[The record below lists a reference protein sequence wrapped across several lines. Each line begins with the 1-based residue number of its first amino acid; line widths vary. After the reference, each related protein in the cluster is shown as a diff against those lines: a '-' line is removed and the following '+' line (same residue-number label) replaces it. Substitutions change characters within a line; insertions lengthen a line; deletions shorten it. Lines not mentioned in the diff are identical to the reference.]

1 MIIITN
7 GTTATMYY
15 SESQWL
21 DAEGADFGEGAYG
34 YRVPNSSIT
43 GPILG
48 TPEQVEPG
56 EDGMLKIIS
65 EATEPMSQEEVEEL
79 ATDLVLAPVATKD

>member
-15 SESQWL
+15 TESQWL

-48 TPEQVEPG
+48 APEQVGPEEG
-56 EDGMLKIIS
+56 GTLKIIA
-65 EATEPMSQEEVEEL
+65 EATEPMSQEEVEAI
-79 ATDLVLAPVATKD
+79 ATEVVLKPSLTKD

>member
-7 GTTATMYY
+7 GTTATTHY

-21 DAEGADFGEGAYG
+21 DAQDADFGEGAYG

-48 TPEQVEPG
+48 TPEEVEPG
-56 EDGMLKIIS
+56 EDGTLKLIA
-65 EATEPMSQEEVEEL
+65 EATEPMSQEEVEAI
-79 ATDLVLAPVATKD
+79 ATEVVLKPSLSKD

>member
-43 GPILG
+43 SPILR
-48 TPEQVEPG
+48 TPEQVAPG
-56 EDGMLKIIS
+56 EDGQLKIVA
-65 EATEPMSQEEVEEL
+65 EATDPLSQAEVEALSIEV
-79 ATDLVLAPVATKD
+79 VLQPSLTKN

>member
-7 GTTATMYY
+7 GTTATMFYT
-15 SESQWL
+15 ESQWL
-21 DAEGADFGEGAYG
+21 DAEGADFGEEAYG

-48 TPEQVEPG
+48 EPEQVTPI
-56 EDGMLKIIS
+56 EDGTLKIVE
-65 EATEPMSQEEVEEL
+65 EATDPMSQEEVEAI
-79 ATDLVLAPVATKD
+79 ATEVVLQPSLTKD

>member
-15 SESQWL
+15 TESQWL
-21 DAEGADFGEGAYG
+21 DAQDADFGEGAHG
-34 YRVPNSSIT
+34 YRVPNASIT

-48 TPEQVEPG
+48 TPEEVEPDEG
-56 EDGMLKIIS
+56 GTLKLIA
-65 EATEPMSQEEVEEL
+65 EATEPMSQEEVEAI
-79 ATDLVLAPVATKD
+79 ATEVVLKPSLTKD

>member
-43 GPILG
+43 GSILG
-48 TPEQVEPG
+48 APEQVQPDESG
-56 EDGMLKIIS
+56 AFRTVS
-65 EATEPMSQEEVEEL
+65 EATTAMTQLEVEALSTEV
-79 ATDLVLAPVATKD
+79 VLTPIAPKV

>member
-15 SESQWL
+15 TESQWL

-48 TPEQVEPG
+48 SPEEVQPG
-56 EDGMLKIIS
+56 EDGTLKIIA
-65 EATEPMSQEEVEEL
+65 EATEPMSQEEVEAI
-79 ATDLVLAPVATKD
+79 ATEVVLQPSLTKD

>member
-15 SESQWL
+15 TESQWL
-21 DAEGADFGEGAYG
+21 DAQDADFGEGAYG

-43 GPILG
+43 GSILG
-48 TPEQVEPG
+48 EPEQVVPG
-56 EDGMLKIIS
+56 EDGTLKVIS
-65 EATEPMSQEEVEEL
+65 EATGPMSQEEVEEL
-79 ATDLVLAPVATKD
+79 ATDLVLAPNATKD